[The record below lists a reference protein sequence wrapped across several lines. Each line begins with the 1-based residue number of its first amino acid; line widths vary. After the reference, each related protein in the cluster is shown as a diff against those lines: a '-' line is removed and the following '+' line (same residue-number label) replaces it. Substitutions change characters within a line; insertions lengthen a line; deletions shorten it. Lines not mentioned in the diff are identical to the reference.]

1 MFNLFK
7 NKKQEGISITAP
19 CSGRIIPIS
28 EVNDPIF
35 SKKYLEKDLQ
45 LFPKVTKYMLLWLD
59 ELKLFFQQSMQLV

>member
-35 SKKYLEKDLQ
+35 SKKG
-45 LFPKVTKYMLLWLD
+45 FCCKVLNK
-59 ELKLFFQQSMQLV
+59 E

>member
-7 NKKQEGISITAP
+7 NKKQEEISITAP

-45 LFPKVTKYMLLWLD
+45 LFPKVTKYMLL
-59 ELKLFFQQSMQLV
+59 

>member
-7 NKKQEGISITAP
+7 IKKQEGISITAP

-35 SKKYLEKDLQ
+35 SKS
-45 LFPKVTKYMLLWLD
+45 TWRRIC
-59 ELKLFFQQSMQLV
+59 SCSRR